1 MQSFLI
7 AWRYLLL
14 ASIFVFPQ
22 LLGIL
27 LYFRLSRAPRWL
39 TAIACTLA
47 PTILFV
53 LLAPLFF
60 FAGIR
65 EDDTCSMPALGAILI
80 LYFGAL
86 IQLGLGIYIQI
97 VLWTSR
103 RKHPIAAN

>member
-65 EDDTCSMPALGAILI
+65 EDDTCGMPAFGAILVLFAGTI
-80 LYFGAL
+80 
-86 IQLGLGIYIQI
+86 IQLGLGIFIQMI
-97 VLWTSR
+97 LWTSR